1 MSNTKKIVL
10 MSTLVLLLAVTA
22 VFNFVLAGKGATSVN
37 ASGDATEVNFFTS
50 HRAERSSTRSEEFVQ
65 LDGIIAAYAAD
76 TAEYAEA
83 VAAKQKMVS
92 IMEDELVIETMIR
105 ALGFSD
111 VVVAIGSDSDNINIF
126 INSSELNADTVM
138 KIFSIF
144 EEEKGIRNGN
154 VIIMPI
160 YAES

>member
-1 MSNTKKIVL
+1 MSNTKKIAL

-22 VFNFVLAGKGATSVN
+22 VFNFVLAGTRSTVQANGAQTVN
-37 ASGDATEVNFFTS
+37 YFTS
-50 HRAERSSTRSEEFVQ
+50 YRAERSSTRSEEFVQ
-65 LDGIIAAYAAD
+65 LDGIIAAYAQD
-76 TAEYAEA
+76 TEEYAEA
-83 VAAKQKMVS
+83 VAAKQKMVQ

-105 ALGFSD
+105 SLGFSD
-111 VVVAIGSDSDNINIF
+111 VVVAIGAESDNVNIF
-126 INSSELNADTVM
+126 INSSELNADTVL

-154 VIIMPI
+154 IIIMPI